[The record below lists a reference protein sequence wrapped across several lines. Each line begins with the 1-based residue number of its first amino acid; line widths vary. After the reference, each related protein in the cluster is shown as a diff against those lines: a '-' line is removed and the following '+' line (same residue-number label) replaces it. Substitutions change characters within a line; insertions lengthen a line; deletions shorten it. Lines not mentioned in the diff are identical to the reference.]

1 MPITA
6 EFEYVKPK
14 DMDEALHVFSL
25 YREKARALAGGT
37 DLVVHLK
44 EGLARPD
51 VVVDIKALPE
61 LAGLSLKGDILR
73 LGALVTFSDLIESPV
88 IKSKFPLL
96 LEAALTV
103 ASTGVR
109 NRATLAGNICSAV
122 PSADSAPAL
131 AVYDAEV
138 LVRSI
143 RGERRVPMAEWF
155 TGPKKTALAPDELV
169 TAVEL
174 RLPEKK
180 HAGCYMKLSRYEGE
194 DLAQGGVAALV
205 FADNTYRV
213 AVCALGP
220 KPVRCSATE
229 AVLNGAKLGDK
240 ALAKAKEAILRE
252 VSPISDIR
260 SSKEYRLHMTQV
272 MLGRALETAVARL
285 FGKGPK
291 YGSENIA

>member
-37 DLVVHLK
+37 DLLVHLK
-44 EGLARPD
+44 ENLARPE
-51 VVVDIKALPE
+51 VVVDIKALQE
-61 LAGLSLKGDILR
+61 LSGLTLKEGTLR
-73 LGALVTFSDLIESPV
+73 IGALTTFSELIDSPV

-96 LEAALTV
+96 WEASLTV

-122 PSADSAPAL
+122 PSADSAPVL
-131 AVYDAEV
+131 AVYGAEV
-138 LVRSI
+138 LTRSLK
-143 RGERRVPMAEWF
+143 GERRIAIGEWF
-155 TGPKKTALAPDELV
+155 TGPKKTALLSEEIVVAIEMK
-169 TAVEL
+169 
-174 RLPEKK
+174 LPEKK
-180 HAGCYMKLSRYEGE
+180 HAGCYMKLSRYDGE
-194 DLAQGGVAALV
+194 DLAQGGIAVLA
-205 FADNTYRV
+205 FSDNTYRL

-220 KPVRCSATE
+220 KPARCPKTE
-229 AVLNGAKLGDK
+229 AVLNGNKLGEK
-240 ALAKAKEAILRE
+240 LVSKAKETILQE

-260 SSKEYRLHMTQV
+260 SSKEYRLHMTQI
-272 MLGRALETAVARL
+272 MLGRALEMAVARL

-291 YGSENIA
+291 YGTENIC

>member
-25 YREKARALAGGT
+25 YREKAKALAGGT

-44 EGLARPD
+44 EGLARPE
-51 VVVDIKALPE
+51 VVVDIKALE
-61 LAGLSLKGDILR
+61 DLGGLSMKGDTLR

-88 IKSKFPLL
+88 IKAKFPLL

-109 NRATLAGNICSAV
+109 NRATVAGNICSAV

-138 LVRSI
+138 LVRSLK
-143 RGERRVPMAEWF
+143 GERRVAIGDWF
-155 TGPKKTALAPDELV
+155 TGPKKTALAHDELV

-174 RLPEKK
+174 RVPQKK

-194 DLAQGGVAALV
+194 DLAQGGVAALA

-220 KPVRCSATE
+220 KPVRCPLTE
-229 AVLNGAKLGDK
+229 AVLNGNKLGDK
-240 ALAKAKEAILRE
+240 VLAKAKETILRE

>member
-1 MPITA
+1 MPITT
-6 EFEYVKPK
+6 EFEYIKPK

-44 EGLARPD
+44 EGLARPE
-51 VVVDIKALPE
+51 VVVDIKSLE
-61 LAGLSLKGDILR
+61 GLAGLSLKGDTLR

-88 IKSKFPLL
+88 IRAKFPLL

-109 NRATLAGNICSAV
+109 NRATVAGNLCSAV

-131 AVYDAEV
+131 AVYDAEI
-138 LVRSI
+138 LARSLK
-143 RGERRVPMAEWF
+143 GERRIPIGDWF

-194 DLAQGGVAALV
+194 DLAQGGVAALA

-220 KPVRCSATE
+220 RPARCPLTE
-229 AVLNGAKLGDK
+229 AVLNGGKLADK
-240 ALAKAKEAILRE
+240 VLAKAKETILRE